1 MASKYGVIHYYEDAD
16 IENWCPELT
25 ITQTRGIRTFW
36 DMQQNQEIHKDVGWQ
51 EKMIE
56 IEMRVSDMKEY
67 QDIAF
72 FHHLILEKTNKKRA
86 MPPLTKPSIHVKMR
100 ETLSERQGHNVK
112 LEDRK

>member
-1 MASKYGVIHYYEDAD
+1 
-16 IENWCPELT
+16 
-25 ITQTRGIRTFW
+25 
-36 DMQQNQEIHKDVGWQ
+36 
-51 EKMIE
+51 MIE

-100 ETLSERQGHNVK
+100 ETLSERQGQNVK
-112 LEDRK
+112 LEDKK